1 MGVLVVIEVSRVSKT
16 YHSKKVLDDVSLK
29 IKEGDYFAFLGENGS
44 GKSTLI
50 AILLGLVP
58 PDRGAA
64 IQLFGEPAGNDRGRI
79 LRKKIGVVGEAAQLN
94 DDRSVWT
101 YLEFY
106 ALLYGLE
113 NRHETIALRL
123 DDVGLFEAREKKI
136 KTLSRGMKQRL
147 ALARALLHNPALLIL
162 DEPVNGLD
170 PRGIHNIRQ
179 LLERENQKGT
189 TIFLCSHLLSE
200 VEKSC
205 TQAGI
210 IHKGRIQICGPM
222 SKVADGNLEAAY
234 LRYTSETIPEN
245 DTVWKTGIREI
256 HEK

>member
-1 MGVLVVIEVSRVSKT
+1 VVIEVSRVSKT

-29 IKEGDYFAFLGENGS
+29 IEEGDYFAFLGENGS

-58 PDRGAA
+58 PDKGAN
-64 IQLFGEPAGNDRGRI
+64 IRLVGESVEGEEGRV
-79 LRKKIGVVGEAAQLN
+79 LRQKIGVVGEAAQLN
-94 DDRSVWT
+94 DDRPVWT

-113 NRHETIALRL
+113 NRHETIASRL
-123 DDVGLFEAREKKI
+123 QDVGLFEVREKKI

-147 ALARALLHNPALLIL
+147 ALTRALLHNPDLLIL

-170 PRGIHNIRQ
+170 PRGIHDIRQ
-179 LLERENQKGT
+179 LLERENQNGK

-205 TQAGI
+205 TKAGI
-210 IHKGRIQICGPM
+210 IHKGKMQIYGPM
-222 SKVADGNLEAAY
+222 ADVSGGDLEAAY
-234 LRYTSETIPEN
+234 LRYTGET
-245 DTVWKTGIREI
+245 
-256 HEK
+256 HEG